1 MRNSMLH
8 ITNVNRD
15 FLVMARAN
23 THINTKTSNSSVRVW
38 LTSMLL
44 LCFSFAAVT
53 PVTANAQEDV
63 ASIIAKSEKAAY
75 YAGNDG
81 KSMARMIIVDS
92 QGRKQMRQFTILRK
106 DVLNNEG
113 TESGDQKMLVFF
125 SRPTEVKGTVFRV
138 EKHTNIDT
146 DDDRWLY
153 LPALDLVKRIAAG
166 DKRTSFVGSHF
177 FYEDVSGRAVSE
189 DNFTMQNTTDT
200 HYVLRATPKSAGS
213 VEFSHYV
220 VEIDKQTYLPTLI
233 NFFKEDDNYRR
244 VEAVSVDTVQ
254 GYPTVV
260 RSKVSDLASGGYTL
274 MEFRGIQY
282 DIALPDSIFSE
293 RSLRVPPRE
302 FVE

>member
-8 ITNVNRD
+8 ITNVNRV
-15 FLVMARAN
+15 FSGMARAN

-125 SRPTEVKGTVFRV
+125 LS
-138 EKHTNIDT
+138 
-146 DDDRWLY
+146 
-153 LPALDLVKRIAAG
+153 
-166 DKRTSFVGSHF
+166 
-177 FYEDVSGRAVSE
+177 
-189 DNFTMQNTTDT
+189 
-200 HYVLRATPKSAGS
+200 
-213 VEFSHYV
+213 
-220 VEIDKQTYLPTLI
+220 LI
-233 NFFKEDDNYRR
+233 H
-244 VEAVSVDTVQ
+244 
-254 GYPTVV
+254 
-260 RSKVSDLASGGYTL
+260 
-274 MEFRGIQY
+274 I
-282 DIALPDSIFSE
+282 
-293 RSLRVPPRE
+293 
-302 FVE
+302 

>member
-1 MRNSMLH
+1 MRNSMLQIAKISYVSSH
-8 ITNVNRD
+8 IT
-15 FLVMARAN
+15 AS
-23 THINTKTSNSSVRVW
+23 KTAVRI
-38 LTSMLL
+38 L
-44 LCFSFAAVT
+44 AATMMVLGIFGSASASA
-53 PVTANAQEDV
+53 VEEDI

-75 YAGNDG
+75 YAGGDG

-106 DVLNNEG
+106 DVLDNEG
-113 TESGDQKMLVFF
+113 TETGDQKMLVFF

-138 EKHTNIDT
+138 EKRTNINT

-189 DNFTMQNTTDT
+189 DNFTMQNTADT
-200 HYVLRATPKSAGS
+200 HYVLRATPKNVGS
-213 VEFSHYV
+213 VEFSHYI

-233 NFFKEDDNYRR
+233 NFFKGDDNYRR
-244 VEAVSVDTVQ
+244 VEAVSVETVQ

-282 DIALPDSIFSE
+282 DIALPDSVFSE